1 MDDMSFVDAPEL
13 KTGNGFADYLN
24 ITRLSMMPE
33 YWALV
38 DYLEQKGVI
47 DGKEF
52 MAFLGRNFKAQVIT
66 AEHIAYREEA
76 EQKLKDLGV

>member
-13 KTGNGFADYLN
+13 KTGNAFADYMN
-24 ITRLSMMPE
+24 MTRFSMMPE
-33 YWALV
+33 YWTLI
-38 DYLEQKGVI
+38 DYLAKKGVI

-52 MAFLGRNFKAQVIT
+52 MAFLGRSLKTQVIT
-66 AEHIAYREEA
+66 AEHVAYREEA

>member
-1 MDDMSFVDAPEL
+1 MDKMSFIDAPEF

-24 ITRLSMMPE
+24 VTRLSLMPE

-52 MAFLGRNFKAQVIT
+52 MAFLGRNLKTQVIT
-66 AEHIAYREEA
+66 AEHLAYREEA

>member
-1 MDDMSFVDAPEL
+1 MDKMSFIDAPEL

-24 ITRLSMMPE
+24 VTRLSLMPE

-38 DYLEQKGVI
+38 DYLEKKGVI

-52 MAFLGRNFKAQVIT
+52 MAFLGRNLKTQVIT
-66 AEHIAYREEA
+66 AEHLAYREEA